1 MTQYHSSTLNS
12 TGEKSMGQIKIIHI
26 YDSAKEVISINKA
39 LQKASI
45 DFEEQLVSSEKAF
58 LKALEEFS
66 PSIILADIITS
77 SFSTLQALKILSK
90 KGMKIPLIVVSDKAD
105 VDQIME
111 TIRSGALDYI
121 HKDHLQ
127 QLPGA
132 INSVL
137 EKSRFDNEQQEYI
150 KRLESAETRFRALV
164 ENTVDAV
171 VIINSDGKVIY
182 AAPSIH
188 RVLGYTEEEALQVS
202 IFDVIHPDDKQMI
215 MDIIPECL
223 EKPGISL
230 PVMQYRCKHKNG
242 NWVWYQGTITNML
255 HDPAING
262 IVNNFHDITVKK
274 MAEEELKES
283 EEKYRAFFENSMDAI
298 LLAVTEG
305 QVLAANPAACKMF
318 QMTEEEI
325 CNAGGIAFLV
335 CQDRAFKTLAEQ
347 RKKTGKAKG
356 EITLRRKDGSIF
368 LGEISSVTFNNFK
381 GSNRTSL
388 IIRDI
393 SERVKAEHDLTI
405 SEERYKFLF
414 EYSATPKW
422 IFDLENGQI
431 LDVNETAVKHYG
443 YSREEFLNMIT
454 NDLKAPEE
462 LPRMAEIHKNLKDME
477 GLIRFG
483 IFTQVKKDGTKIKAE
498 VSGHKCFLK
507 NKHCMV
513 IDSFDV
519 TERENILQQLKDS
532 REKLRTAQEIA
543 GLGYWKRDLEKGE
556 VYWSDELYKIVG
568 RDKEKFIP
576 TLENMVGILH
586 PDDRENY
593 NSIRKKTFEGKINNE
608 FEYRI
613 ITPDGTIKWIR
624 QVGKIIRDDNGNAII
639 FEGTAQDITSKKLL
653 ELSLEESNMRNQM
666 VSKATSDVIWD
677 WDFKKSKAYWGEGFE
692 TVFGYNLKEI
702 EPVNNFWEKN
712 IHPEDLDRVVQKMED
727 AINSSQLNWVVEY
740 RFRKADNTYIHVL
753 DKAFFIRDSSGKAIR
768 MAGGMQ
774 DITERK
780 ELEELLDKANS
791 LARIGSYELNF
802 NANSLYWNA
811 TMKSI
816 HEVPPDF
823 KPTVNKIRKFYHDK
837 ISQKI
842 IIEAFDNAVKNQIP
856 FDVET
861 RIRTAKG
868 NLRWVRVI
876 GKIESVDG
884 KISKVY
890 GSIQDINQR
899 KQNEEA
905 LRLSNE
911 RYNIVTKATNDS
923 IWDWDLVE
931 NKIVR
936 PGKTLE
942 STLGYETIG
951 PDKENTFWNEHV
963 NAEDWK
969 RISENRKQL
978 FDNPAE
984 NYWEDEYRFLKPDG
998 TYAIIFDR
1006 AYISRDETGK
1016 AIRMIGA
1023 SRDITKLRES
1033 EFQLKALNE
1042 KLEKRAREL
1051 VASNEELEQ
1060 FAYVASHDL
1069 QEPLRMVTNFLSQI
1083 EKKYN
1088 DLLDEKGKTYIHF
1101 AVDGAKRMRQMILDL
1116 LEFSRAGRLDGKY
1129 EKVNLDLLV
1138 KDILD
1143 MHQKKIQET
1152 GARVSVG
1159 QLPVIAAPKTAL
1171 RQVFQNLINNSLKYS
1186 HSKNGAIPQI
1196 SISAKENN
1204 NHWQFEVTDNG
1215 IGIDAQYFE
1224 KIFVIFQ
1231 RLHDRSEYSGTGI
1244 GLAISKKIIENMGG
1258 KIWVESEPGK
1268 GSSFFFTIA
1277 KNAHVAS
1284 DNVG

>member
-1 MTQYHSSTLNS
+1 MAQYHSSTLNS
-12 TGEKSMGQIKIIHI
+12 IGEKSMDQIKIIYI
-26 YDSAKEVISINKA
+26 YDSVKEIVSINQA
-39 LQKASI
+39 LKKASI
-45 DFEEQLVSSEKAF
+45 DFQGQLVDSEKTF

-66 PSIILADIITS
+66 PSIILADIFTS
-77 SFSTLQALKILSK
+77 SFSTLQALEILSK
-90 KGMKIPLIVVSDKAD
+90 KGMKIPLIVISDKAG

-111 TIRSGALDYI
+111 TIRSGASDYI
-121 HKDHLQ
+121 HKDQLQ
-127 QLPGA
+127 KLPGA
-132 INSVL
+132 INSAL
-137 EKSRFDNEQQEYI
+137 EKFRLDKEQHEYI

-171 VIINSDGKVIY
+171 MIIDPAGKVMY
-182 AAPSIH
+182 AAPSVQ
-188 RVLGYTEEEALQVS
+188 RVLGYGKEELPDVS
-202 IFDVIHPDDKQMI
+202 IFDVIHPDDQQ
-215 MDIIPECL
+215 IITGIIQECL
-223 EKPGISL
+223 EKQGISL

-242 NWVWYQGTITNML
+242 TWIWYEGTITNML
-255 HDPAING
+255 HDSAING

-274 MAEEELKES
+274 LAEEELKES

-298 LLAVTEG
+298 LLAITDG
-305 QVLAANPAACKMF
+305 RVLAANPAACKMF
-318 QMTEEEI
+318 QMTEQEI
-325 CNAGGIAFLV
+325 CDAGGIGFLV
-335 CQDRAFKTLAEQ
+335 SKDSAFKNLVEQ
-347 RKKTGKAKG
+347 RKNTGKAKG

-368 LGEISSVTFNNFK
+368 LGEISSATFNNFK

-393 SERVKAEHDLTI
+393 SERVKAQRDLTT
-405 SEERYKFLF
+405 SEERYRFLF
-414 EYSATPKW
+414 EYSSTPKW

-443 YSREEFLNMIT
+443 YSREEFLKMIT

-462 LPRMAEIHKNLKDME
+462 LARMAEIHKGIKDME

-507 NKHCMV
+507 NRNCMV

-519 TERENILQQLKDS
+519 TERENILEQLKDS
-532 REKLRTAQEIA
+532 REKLHTAQEIA
-543 GLGYWKRDLEKGE
+543 GLGYWKRDLRKQE

-568 RDKEKFIP
+568 RDKETFFP
-576 TLENMVGILH
+576 TLENMIGILH

-593 NSIRKKTFEGKINNE
+593 NTIREQTFQGKINNE

-613 ITPDGTIKWIR
+613 VTPDGTVKWIR
-624 QVGKIIRDDNGNAII
+624 QVGKIIKDEQGKPLV

-653 ELSLEESNMRNQM
+653 ELSLEESNRRNQM

-702 EPVNNFWEKN
+702 EPINNFWEQN
-712 IHPEDLDRVVQKMED
+712 IHPEDVDRVVQKMED
-727 AINSSQLNWVVEY
+727 AINSTQLNWMVEY

-753 DKAFFIRDSSGKAIR
+753 DKAFFIRDTLGKAIR

-802 NANSLYWNA
+802 NTNSLYWNA

-816 HEVPPDF
+816 HEVPQDF
-823 KPTVNKIRKFYHDK
+823 KPTVEKIKKFYHDQ
-837 ISQKI
+837 ISKKV
-842 IIEAFDNAVKNQIP
+842 IIEAFENAVKNQIP
-856 FDVET
+856 FDVEV

-868 NLRWVRVI
+868 NLCWVRVI
-876 GKIESVDG
+876 GETESVDG

-923 IWDWDLVE
+923 IWDWDLTE
-931 NKIVR
+931 NKIIR

-942 STLGYETIG
+942 STLGYEVSG
-951 PDKENTFWNEHV
+951 PDEGNAFWDEHV
-963 NAEDWK
+963 NTEDWK

-1023 SRDITKLRES
+1023 SRDVTKLRES

-1042 KLEKRAREL
+1042 KLEKRAKEL

-1116 LEFSRAGRLDGKY
+1116 LEFSRAGRIDSKY
-1129 EKVNLDLLV
+1129 ENVNLDLLV

-1143 MHQKKIQET
+1143 LHQKKIQET

-1186 HSKNGAIPQI
+1186 HSTNGAIPQI
-1196 SISAKENN
+1196 SISAKDNN
-1204 NHWQFEVTDNG
+1204 DHWQFEVTDNG

-1284 DNVG
+1284 ENV